1 MQLKTKRSSDK
12 KNILFSHT
20 LVMLSLK
27 KALIARNHKPISF
40 RVFCYISFRSVSF
53 RFISFSFYF
62 VSYFTGTL
70 VRPCSFSIC
79 LSLFNLLLILYVSCF
94 VSYNR
99 HWFVLIFTV
108 SYLFL
113 FFITG
118 LHSEGGLSADV
129 TPSHFMCLSQVKRYF
144 KKSLR

>member
-1 MQLKTKRSSDK
+1 VRNEIETKRNRTK
-12 KNILFSHT
+12 
-20 LVMLSLK
+20 
-27 KALIARNHKPISF
+27 RNEIKRNETKPIETKRNDVTFRFVSF
-40 RVFCYISFRSVSF
+40 GFVSFCLISFGFVSF
-53 RFISFSFYF
+53 RFYF

>member
-1 MQLKTKRSSDK
+1 MRNEKETKRNRTKRNEIKQNETKPSKTKRNRSK
-12 KNILFSHT
+12 
-20 LVMLSLK
+20 
-27 KALIARNHKPISF
+27 RNETKCN
-40 RVFCYISFRSVSF
+40 VVSF
-53 RFISFSFYF
+53 RFVLFRFASFGFVSFRFYF

-94 VSYNR
+94 VSYYR

-118 LHSEGGLSADV
+118 LHSGGGLSAHVTDV
-129 TPSHFMCLSQVKRYF
+129 TPSHFMCLSQVR
-144 KKSLR
+144 